1 MTRPFA
7 ALTLLFALAS
17 PLAAT
22 PPATATP
29 AAAGKSAGYDPARD
43 PERDLAA
50 AIERARAAK
59 KRILLEVGGEWCIW
73 CHILDEFIAAH
84 PSISKALDA
93 GFVLVK
99 VNYSK
104 EQKNEAFLG
113 RYPKVAEY
121 PHLFVL
127 DSDGTFLHSQ
137 DTAEFESGKSYDETK
152 LAAFLARWT
161 AAR

>member
-84 PSISKALDA
+84 PSIARALDA
-93 GFVLVK
+93 GYVLVK

-113 RYPKVAEY
+113 RYPKVAGY

-137 DTAEFESGKSYDETK
+137 DTAELESGKSYDETK

-161 AAR
+161 IAR